1 MTEIDGPEF
10 QAFAN
15 PLAEME
21 QTNCGHCEAADSLT
35 QFYWEDTEE
44 TIADYFARHRR
55 NIPDDV
61 LEQTSHEQV
70 IKYTVRGAIIGGLI
84 AIAIG
89 SLTGFATSLTAGIV
103 TGVVLALIAIP
114 LFAILHF
121 MKFEKKIVL
130 PLLEKHLG
138 VKDVGELR

>member
-1 MTEIDGPEF
+1 MRRSDGPEF

-21 QTNCGHCEAADSLT
+21 QTNCGHCEEAYSLT
-35 QFYWEDTEE
+35 EFYWEDTEE
-44 TIADYFARHRR
+44 KIADYFERHRATV
-55 NIPDDV
+55 PEDV
-61 LEQTSHEQV
+61 LDQTSHEQV
-70 IKYTVRGAIIGGLI
+70 MKYAVRGAIIGGLI

-103 TGVVLALIAIP
+103 TGVVLAQIAIP
-114 LFAILHF
+114 PFAILHF
-121 MKFEKKIVL
+121 MKFEKKIVQ
-130 PLLEKHLG
+130 PLMEKHLS